1 MNSPRITLSNGLTI
15 ANFSSPHPFT
25 FEDGTVL
32 PSVSDYDS
40 MRLKVTFTEYMID
53 QQSNHKTVGLQ
64 FTLSV
69 DEKEIPMPKEFQ
81 DFVWYDI
88 KLTITIPQHVSEQI
102 VLLNKDT
109 DIDIILVPFMVLKAL
124 NKHHNKFA
132 YSYFKKCRV
141 IRVAD
146 RVTKEIYPDR
156 FCI

>member
-25 FEDGTVL
+25 FTTGEIL
-32 PSVSDYDS
+32 PACKPKWVKKMSLD
-40 MRLKVTFTEYMID
+40 I
-53 QQSNHKTVGLQ
+53 
-64 FTLSV
+64 